1 MSWEWDMQM
10 FCLHVF
16 KERFQHFLTSCIN
29 RHSKERGIKNHSYL
43 AGISYKNYNM
53 KAYLEKQIL
62 IAQYTKQLID
72 NWAIIV
78 TKTHGTYSILVF

>member
-1 MSWEWDMQM
+1 
-10 FCLHVF
+10 
-16 KERFQHFLTSCIN
+16 
-29 RHSKERGIKNHSYL
+29 
-43 AGISYKNYNM
+43 M

-78 TKTHGTYSILVF
+78 TKTHATYSILVF

>member
-1 MSWEWDMQM
+1 MRID
-10 FCLHVF
+10 CLHVF

-29 RHSKERGIKNHSYL
+29 RHSKERGVKNHSYL

-72 NWAIIV
+72 N
-78 TKTHGTYSILVF
+78 